1 MKRDEGSEK
10 DEAFLQELVKQ
21 ELAFCNRVNK
31 YHPRNY
37 YLWNYRHRLVLDLLK
52 PLNRA
57 QMLGDEVGFIEQYL
71 KTHPTDSS
79 AKHYLKSVL
88 MVDAEVIK

>member
-1 MKRDEGSEK
+1 MDGATSEK
-10 DEAFLQELVKQ
+10 DGTFLQELLKQ

-52 PLNRA
+52 PLNCEE
-57 QMLGDEVGFIEQYL
+57 MLVEELGYIEQYL

-79 AKHYLKSVL
+79 AKHY
-88 MVDAEVIK
+88 M